1 MPPSRT
7 PLLLQPYTR
16 LPTKDSLILL
26 TSVLGASTNWLV
38 IRFLCGA
45 LSSAHATK
53 DGGDGVGRLGDEFSG
68 AREEEGE
75 SAVVLVSWMRD
86 WEFWRAEG
94 RKAGGLDLARLTQ
107 QRRFAFVDGLTHL
120 FMPPVESP
128 PSASPAMPQRQQTTP
143 PHPSPLPLRAPRTI
157 PLRAPLVPGRQ
168 PAPGT
173 PTPAASRPTA
183 ATTTTTTPT
192 PSPPQSQFK
201 LTSPSLH
208 HTETVIQ
215 QAIAHITAPSPG
227 KSSPKK
233 VLLVL
238 DNPDLL
244 LAAARSLPTA
254 SPSQQDRIDAPALLA
269 TLLHLRQ
276 HVHAAVVAMAA
287 DAPLVAPSSSLAAAS
302 LLPLETRHAALVVGV
317 GHVAAW
323 TMGLRLLD
331 TGVAA
336 DVSGVVRITR
346 GDVDLEDGEEGE
358 WEKGER
364 ELLYFVGGDGGVRVF
379 ERGSGVGVG

>member
-1 MPPSRT
+1 MPPSRI
-7 PLLLQPYTR
+7 PPLLQPYTR

-45 LSSAHATK
+45 LSSAHASK
-53 DGGDGVGRLGDEFSG
+53 DGGDGVGKLSDEFSG

-75 SAVVLVSWMRD
+75 SAVVLASWMRD

-94 RKAGGLDLARLTQ
+94 RKAGGLDLARLAQ

-128 PSASPAMPQRQQTTP
+128 PSASPAMPQQQQTTP
-143 PHPSPLPLRAPRTI
+143 PHTSPLPLRAPRAI
-157 PLRAPLVPGRQ
+157 PPRAPLVPGRQ

-173 PTPAASRPTA
+173 LTPAASRPTA
-183 ATTTTTTPT
+183 AATTTTPT

-215 QAIAHITAPSPG
+215 QAIAHVTAPSPG

-244 LAAARSLPTA
+244 LAAAGSLPTT
-254 SPSQQDRIDAPALLA
+254 SPCRQDHIDAPSLLA

-276 HVHAAVVAMAA
+276 HVHAAVVALAA
-287 DAPLVAPSSSLAAAS
+287 DAPLVAPSLSSAAAAP

-331 TGVAA
+331 TG
-336 DVSGVVRITR
+336 DRKSVV
-346 GDVDLEDGEEGE
+346 
-358 WEKGER
+358 
-364 ELLYFVGGDGGVRVF
+364 
-379 ERGSGVGVG
+379 